1 MLINK
6 LPARKS
12 DTRIILAM
20 LTADYLARGGVITRG

>member
-6 LPARKS
+6 LPKSKS

-20 LTADYLARGGVITRG
+20 LTADYLARGGIIKR